1 VYDILLFHDSM
12 PQKEGRSV
20 PLWSRAGKFH
30 HSVSLAHFWW
40 RMSLFCEKLMLF
52 ERKEKR
58 FPFPTQG
65 LSPRV
70 CQIHEVD
77 GFGPQTWNIALN
89 PGHWD
94 KLF

>member
-1 VYDILLFHDSM
+1 M
-12 PQKEGRSV
+12 AQKEGRSV

-65 LSPRV
+65 LSQRV
-70 CQIHEVD
+70 CLIQDMCQFHVLKQEQRCFLSFETRLAI
-77 GFGPQTWNIALN
+77 
-89 PGHWD
+89 
-94 KLF
+94 